1 RPRAGSDRIAGRHQY
16 LRPRRGGADLFG
28 SSIHG
33 RRPGR
38 IGRRRRCLSAAV
50 ANVRGEHLGRAVR
63 AARAGARHREGL
75 CAGLRWP
82 RPASGR
88 ARPARQRAQ
97 ARRRRTAD
105 ARLGLPGRRRHRGAR
120 PVRWKSGTVRARR
133 GARRHR
139 RDHPRLRHRSA
150 RLDHDRSGDRR
161 SVPLRRLR
169 LRLALRAAARGDRAR
184 SCRGHHHGGSCRA
197 RLWRDHRRR
206 RQARH
211 DGKRAPPHA
220 GHCGGVSLTRRVSPL
235 AWAIA
240 PAALLFV
247 LFFILPFGVMAMLSF
262 LSGNP
267 VSNPNVVFTWRHY
280 NRLLENDLYFDAL
293 IATLRIGAITT
304 IIALLI
310 GYPLAHWMARMHS
323 RVGHAALL
331 MAVVAPLLTGIVVR
345 TFAWMTVLGDR
356 GVINITAQWLGL
368 TEKPLPLMYNEFG
381 VIVGLVHIYV
391 PFMVLTLVGVIGR
404 IDRALEDAA
413 RGLGASRFRTFLEV
427 TLPLSLPG
435 ILAGSLLVFALAIS
449 AYVTPVL
456 LGGNNV
462 LTLPMLIYQQVS
474 ASFNLGFAGALGVVL
489 LAVSLALVF
498 AYNTIL
504 GRLTGE
510 RQIA

>member
-1 RPRAGSDRIAGRHQY
+1 M
-16 LRPRRGGADLFG
+16 
-28 SSIHG
+28 
-33 RRPGR
+33 
-38 IGRRRRCLSAAV
+38 
-50 ANVRGEHLGRAVR
+50 
-63 AARAGARHREGL
+63 
-75 CAGLRWP
+75 
-82 RPASGR
+82 
-88 ARPARQRAQ
+88 
-97 ARRRRTAD
+97 
-105 ARLGLPGRRRHRGAR
+105 
-120 PVRWKSGTVRARR
+120 
-133 GARRHR
+133 
-139 RDHPRLRHRSA
+139 
-150 RLDHDRSGDRR
+150 
-161 SVPLRRLR
+161 
-169 LRLALRAAARGDRAR
+169 
-184 SCRGHHHGGSCRA
+184 
-197 RLWRDHRRR
+197 
-206 RQARH
+206 
-211 DGKRAPPHA
+211 
-220 GHCGGVSLTRRVSPL
+220 TRRVSPI

-247 LFFILPFGVMAMLSF
+247 LFFILPFGVMALLSF

-267 VSNPNVVFTWRHY
+267 VSNPNVTFTWRHY
-280 NRLLENDLYFDAL
+280 IRLFDSDLYFDAL
-293 IATLRIGAITT
+293 VATLRIGAITT

-323 RVGHAALL
+323 RIGHAALL

-345 TFAWMTVLGDR
+345 TFAWMTILGDR
-356 GVINITAQWLGL
+356 GVINMTAQGLGL
-368 TEKPLPLMYNEFG
+368 AEKPWPLMYNEFG

-391 PFMVLTLVGVIGR
+391 PFMVLTLIGVIGR

-413 RGLGASRFRTFLEV
+413 RGLGASRFRAFLEV

-435 ILAGSLLVFALAIS
+435 IVAGSLLVFALAIS

-489 LAVSLALVF
+489 LGVSLALVF

>member
-1 RPRAGSDRIAGRHQY
+1 M
-16 LRPRRGGADLFG
+16 
-28 SSIHG
+28 
-33 RRPGR
+33 
-38 IGRRRRCLSAAV
+38 
-50 ANVRGEHLGRAVR
+50 
-63 AARAGARHREGL
+63 
-75 CAGLRWP
+75 P
-82 RPASGR
+82 RPA
-88 ARPARQRAQ
+88 
-97 ARRRRTAD
+97 
-105 ARLGLPGRRRHRGAR
+105 
-120 PVRWKSGTVRARR
+120 
-133 GARRHR
+133 
-139 RDHPRLRHRSA
+139 
-150 RLDHDRSGDRR
+150 
-161 SVPLRRLR
+161 
-169 LRLALRAAARGDRAR
+169 
-184 SCRGHHHGGSCRA
+184 
-197 RLWRDHRRR
+197 
-206 RQARH
+206 
-211 DGKRAPPHA
+211 
-220 GHCGGVSLTRRVSPL
+220 VSPI

-247 LFFILPFGVMAMLSF
+247 LFFILPFGVMALLIF

-280 NRLLENDLYFDAL
+280 IRLFDSDLYFDAL
-293 IATLRIGAITT
+293 VATLRIGAITT

-310 GYPLAHWMARMHS
+310 GYPLAHLMARMHS
-323 RVGHAALL
+323 RVGHALLL

-345 TFAWMTVLGDR
+345 TFAWMTLLGDR
-356 GVINITAQWLGL
+356 GVINITLQWLGL
-368 TEKPLPLMYNEFG
+368 AEKPLPLMYNEFG
-381 VIVGLVHIYV
+381 VVIGLVHIYV

-404 IDRALEDAA
+404 IDPTLEEAA
-413 RGLGASRFRTFLEV
+413 RGLGASRMRTFLEV